1 MDAKHICKLSLVF
14 QDEVFNMKCHKSRI
28 NELLPQLE
36 LYSEDNP
43 EKFDAIRDEIIESA
57 IASFPKKYQKR
68 AQGIQFTLDCELRKY
83 KHPIA
88 RMNRMVEIF
97 WGKFDEFQLAVN
109 NPMAEITNSGEN
121 APPAK
126 VIPIF

>member
-1 MDAKHICKLSLVF
+1 
-14 QDEVFNMKCHKSRI
+14 MKCHQSRI

-36 LYSEDNP
+36 LYSEGNP
-43 EKFDAIRDEIIESA
+43 DKFDAIRDEIIASA
-57 IASFPKKYQKR
+57 IASFPERYQQR

-97 WGKFDEFQLAVN
+97 WQKFDEFSLVVN
-109 NPMAEITNSGEN
+109 NPAAAASQAPGESD
-121 APPAK
+121 PPAK
-126 VIPIF
+126 VISLF